1 MLLELAFAT
10 SSKLTLIKQSWNL
23 VAHFCCRLITFV
35 VKDDEDGAPQSSGF
49 DYKPIDPEE
58 NSDSQINDLSVLIGK
73 YNFG

>member
-1 MLLELAFAT
+1 M
-10 SSKLTLIKQSWNL
+10 
-23 VAHFCCRLITFV
+23 AHFCCRLITFV